1 MDWLDAYTTQA
12 ALTDRFQDRDN
23 HLELL
28 AIGLM
33 GEAGSILAE
42 VKKMKREKEAY
53 PTYRH
58 RLVEELGD
66 FLWYFVRLASVSDP
80 ALLRALARADHEST
94 PRGDDLKALLAFAS
108 GVGEALEYVRQ
119 GKNPDVAKALGSV
132 WLRLMAVARATGTEL
147 EEAANSNLMKIQS
160 RWPVER
166 VSYPLFDENFPI
178 EEQIPRVGTLEFVQ
192 RTRGP
197 RVEVLLRCQAIG
209 VGDRL
214 TDNI

>member
-42 VKKMKREKEAY
+42 VKKMKGEKEAF

-66 FLWYFVRLASVSDP
+66 FLWYFVGLASVSDP
-80 ALLRALARADHEST
+80 SLLRALVRAAHDST
-94 PRGDDLKALLAFAS
+94 PRGD
-108 GVGEALEYVRQ
+108 
-119 GKNPDVAKALGSV
+119 N
-132 WLRLMAVARATGTEL
+132 
-147 EEAANSNLMKIQS
+147 
-160 RWPVER
+160 
-166 VSYPLFDENFPI
+166 
-178 EEQIPRVGTLEFVQ
+178 
-192 RTRGP
+192 
-197 RVEVLLRCQAIG
+197 
-209 VGDRL
+209 L
-214 TDNI
+214 TDWLAC